1 MYRKLMVGKGIL
13 RVILCWV
20 KLGYVGLDIL
30 YVTLW
35 RSLILGRMK
44 VGNPKTH
51 TPRISA
57 IVSKCVYVYDVIYE
71 SEEIFRSDISYIIY
85 AIMECLY

>member
-51 TPRISA
+51 TPHITA
-57 IVSKCVYVYDVIYE
+57 IVSKYE
-71 SEEIFRSDISYIIY
+71 G
-85 AIMECLY
+85 

>member
-1 MYRKLMVGKGIL
+1 MVA
-13 RVILCWV
+13 V
-20 KLGYVGLDIL
+20 L

-57 IVSKCVYVYDVIYE
+57 IVSKYVYVYDGIYE
-71 SEEIFRSDISYIIY
+71 SEAILRSDISYIIY
-85 AIMECLY
+85 VIMKCLY